1 MPKFRFTGDYYISP
15 SGNDANN
22 GTSPDTPFAT
32 IQAAVDA
39 AGTTANLTFVIGSGT
54 YNEVLTRASSS
65 NSNYYWVFQ
74 GDGEVILNGNG
85 VSQSDNVCISQYNE
99 FWRQITFNDLTFANW
114 LRGFNEH
121 NQNSFQF
128 ITFNRCTFINITSMY
143 AATTSNNIYYNFCTF
158 IKSNFTTSRPMQGH
172 YMRNCVFLK
181 SSYGFNL
188 NNLPTGYYSNG
199 ANSYNNNT
207 RFQVMKDCLFA
218 NPFDDE
224 PTLCLILTKYNSG
237 SSVTNPATNFQN
249 VVFDNNMVIQSVRYS
264 STDSS
269 FINYTQSAAE
279 FVDEINQY
287 GTWLDGSGSNAGPA
301 NNTSNVVP
309 ETILNYSLSYNG
321 NELTGSTDLY
331 NTLGAPY
338 SLDFNNE
345 SYFNA
350 SQQPITRTIA
360 NQIPAIAYGTS
371 NTATNAFHTA
381 GGATWE
387 NIIETGSGFILSSS
401 ALISGSIESAV
412 IDQGASK
419 VINNIQFNWSTN
431 DANQGVISYYTSSQI
446 IQNYQLRYGDTADLS
461 SAEYKLFPIN
471 DIPYLDTN
479 GSGSGDNNFLTGST
493 DSITAR
499 YLQFKLTLRNNWNG
513 G

>member
-22 GTSPDTPFAT
+22 GTTPDTPFAT

-39 AGTTANLTFVIGSGT
+39 AGATTSLTFVIGSGT
-54 YNEVLTRASSS
+54 YNEVLTRASSA
-65 NSNYYWVFQ
+65 NSNLTWTLQ

-85 VSQSDNVCISQYNE
+85 VSQSNNVCISQYAE
-99 FWRQITFNDLTFANW
+99 YWRNCTFNDLTFANW
-114 LRGFNEH
+114 LRGFNET
-121 NQNSFQF
+121 NQNYFYPN
-128 ITFNRCTFINITSMY
+128 TFNRCTFINITSMY
-143 AATTSNNIYYNFCTF
+143 AASTSATLSYNFCTF
-158 IKSNFTTSRPMQGH
+158 IKSNFSAQRHIQNH

-181 SSYGFNL
+181 SSYGFDI
-188 NNLPTGYYSNG
+188 NNLPTGYYNNG
-199 ANSYNNNT
+199 TNSAINNI
-207 RFQVMKDCLFA
+207 RFQVMEDCLFA

-224 PTLCLILTKYNSG
+224 PTLCLMVTKYNSG
-237 SSVTNPATNFQN
+237 SSNTNPAANFKN
-249 VVFDNNMVIQSVRYS
+249 VVFDNNVVIQSLRYS
-264 STDSS
+264 SNDSS
-269 FINYTQSAAE
+269 FLNYTQSATE

-301 NNTSNVVP
+301 NNTSNVSP
-309 ETILNYSLSYNG
+309 NTILNYPLSYNG

-360 NQIPAIAYGTS
+360 SQIPAIAYGTS

-446 IQNYQLRYGDTADLS
+446 IQNYQLRYGDAADLS
-461 SAEYKLFPIN
+461 AEEYKLFPIN
-471 DIPYLDTN
+471 DIPYLDAN

-493 DSITAR
+493 DPITAR

-513 G
+513 

>member
-1 MPKFRFTGDYYISP
+1 MAKFRYTGDYYISP

-22 GTSPDTPFAT
+22 GTTPDTPFAT
-32 IQAAVDA
+32 LQAAFDA
-39 AGTTANLTFVIGSGT
+39 AGTTTYLTFVIGSGT
-54 YNEVLTRASSS
+54 YNEILDLGTTGASL
-65 NSNYYWVFQ
+65 YWIFQ

-85 VSQSDNVCISQYNE
+85 VSQSNNVCMPVSPKNM
-99 FWRQITFNDLTFANW
+99 RSCTFNDLTFANW
-114 LRGFNEH
+114 LRLFNPY
-121 NQNSFQF
+121 NQNTFQQN
-128 ITFNRCTFINITSMY
+128 TFNRCTFINITSMY
-143 AATTSNNIYYNFCTF
+143 AASTSNNMFYNFCTF
-158 IKSNFTTSRPMQGH
+158 IKSNFTANRTMLHH

-181 SSYGFNL
+181 SPYGFNL
-188 NNLPTGYYSNG
+188 DNLPTGYWYNG
-199 ANSYNNNT
+199 ATNDNNNLK
-207 RFQVMKDCLFA
+207 FQTMEDCLFA

-224 PTLCLILTKYNSG
+224 PTLGLMLTKYNSG
-237 SSVTNPATNFQN
+237 STVTNPQSNFSN

-269 FINYTQSAAE
+269 FLNYTQSATE
-279 FVDEINQY
+279 FVAEINQY

-301 NNTSNVVP
+301 NNTSNVIP

-350 SQQPITRTIA
+350 SQHPITRTIA
-360 NQIPAIAYGTS
+360 NQIPAIAYGTA
-371 NTATNAFHTA
+371 NTASNAFHTA

-419 VINNIQFNWSTN
+419 AINNIQFNWSTN
-431 DANQGVISYYTSSQI
+431 VANQGAISYYTSSQI
-446 IQNYQLRYGDTADLS
+446 IQNYQLRYGDAADLS
-461 SAEYKLFPIN
+461 AAEYKLFPIN
-471 DIPYLDTN
+471 NTPYLDTN
-479 GSGSGDNNFLTGST
+479 NSGSGDNNFITGST
-493 DSITAR
+493 NTINAR